1 MTRRHRWLI
10 AAVLI
15 LAGVLAAHRLRAQP
29 ERNPGAPAWQT
40 TALGA
45 GPAAMRVGTPAARLL
60 GPIRLVRPLA
70 PETLTRMLDEAESTY
85 RSRNGPQAMDAY
97 ATLLEIDPSNLHAWL
112 RVGNLYQQAERHDD
126 AMAAYRQA
134 TASLPQT
141 RADFDTR
148 GKALAN
154 IALIGIEQAQ
164 RALDE
169 LDALNDE
176 ALASLR
182 NDVGVQFEKEAGR
195 LQRARDVSA
204 MAAPAPVRPPAAP
217 ASSAGRIATQAASG
231 RAPPVP
237 PAMAAQPVTTAPTAT
252 AAAPQPATTAQPPT
266 RTQATGD
273 AAEVFA
279 PYTVDRWAGKPR
291 RPLNAHAPAARPSL
305 HDPITEDPLPSR
317 PRIDYFE
324 GAPDG
329 RTRPQR

>member
-1 MTRRHRWLI
+1 
-10 AAVLI
+10 
-15 LAGVLAAHRLRAQP
+15 
-29 ERNPGAPAWQT
+29 
-40 TALGA
+40 
-45 GPAAMRVGTPAARLL
+45 
-60 GPIRLVRPLA
+60 
-70 PETLTRMLDEAESTY
+70 MLDEAESTY
-85 RSRNGPQAMDAY
+85 RSRNVPQAMDAY

-112 RVGNLYQQAERHDD
+112 RVGNLYQQSERHDD

-176 ALASLR
+176 RLASLR
-182 NDVGVQFEKEAGR
+182 NEVGVQFEKEAGR

-204 MAAPAPVRPPAAP
+204 MAAPAPVRPTAAA
-217 ASSAGRIATQAASG
+217 ASSAGRIAAPAGARLPPPVQPMATGQPIPTKQPAAS
-231 RAPPVP
+231 V
-237 PAMAAQPVTTAPTAT
+237 
-252 AAAPQPATTAQPPT
+252 QPATTLQPAAKAPPATPAQPATQP
-266 RTQATGD
+266 QATGQAAD
-273 AAEVFA
+273 AFE

-291 RPLNAHAPAARPSL
+291 RPLNANAPAARPSL
-305 HDPITEDPLPSR
+305 RDPITEDPLPSR